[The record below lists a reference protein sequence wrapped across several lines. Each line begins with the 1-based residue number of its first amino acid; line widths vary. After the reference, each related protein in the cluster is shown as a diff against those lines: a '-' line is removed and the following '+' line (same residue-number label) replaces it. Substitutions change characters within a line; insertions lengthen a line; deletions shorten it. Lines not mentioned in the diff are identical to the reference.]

1 VLSDNLLVARSL
13 STLPPLPLLR
23 HVRCYSSMKL
33 GMCNFS
39 CVDIGLLA
47 TLSCL
52 GIVTKW
58 WNWNKLTVDAIPVK
72 AGENSPFESLNL
84 LEASFPDHQLLQW
97 SPHSQTTN
105 CYSGR
110 LIPRPPTD
118 TVVAS
123 FPDHQLLQW
132 SPHSQTTNCYSD
144 RPIPKPPT
152 ATVVASFPN
161 HQLLHQVV
169 MICLLLRVIHN
180 CLQIK
185 SNK

>member
-1 VLSDNLLVARSL
+1 MLRLAVNKEIIGVLSDNLLVARSL

-23 HVRCYSSMKL
+23 HVCCYSSTKL

-39 CVDIGLLA
+39 FVDIGLLS

-52 GIVTKW
+52 GTIVTKW
-58 WNWNKLTVDAIPVK
+58 WNWNELTVDAIPVK

-110 LIPRPPTD
+110 LIP
-118 TVVAS
+118 
-123 FPDHQLLQW
+123 
-132 SPHSQTTNCYSD
+132 
-144 RPIPKPPT
+144 
-152 ATVVASFPN
+152 
-161 HQLLHQVV
+161 
-169 MICLLLRVIHN
+169 
-180 CLQIK
+180 
-185 SNK
+185 

>member
-1 VLSDNLLVARSL
+1 MLSDNLLVARSL

-23 HVRCYSSMKL
+23 HVRCYSSTKL

-39 CVDIGLLA
+39 FVDIGLLS

-52 GIVTKW
+52 GTIVTKW
-58 WNWNKLTVDAIPVK
+58 WNWNELTVDAIPVK

-123 FPDHQLLQW
+123 FP
-132 SPHSQTTNCYSD
+132 
-144 RPIPKPPT
+144 
-152 ATVVASFPN
+152 N

-180 CLQIK
+180 YLQIK